1 MRRALVD
8 PSSAE
13 WVDVVDDDDRVVG
26 RVTRP
31 EMRTRNLL
39 HRAVYVFVL
48 NTRGEL
54 FVHRRTATKDVYP
67 GYCDLTIGGVV
78 GTGEEYDAA
87 AERELAEELGLIGVP
102 IIRLGG
108 LRYADEGTRIC
119 GMVYL
124 TRHDGP
130 FVLQAEE
137 IASGDASN
145 ESPRGPTGQA
155 CAGSGG
161 RRSSSSTR
169 PCPGLKIGQPS
180 CHSTGV
186 RNVSRSR
193 FHVPSG

>member
-31 EMRTRNLL
+31 EIRTRNLL

-67 GYCDLTIGGVV
+67 GYCDPTIGGVV

-137 IASGDASN
+137 IASGGFVPLAQAQRVARDERCCPDAVAALEAYGDAVSL
-145 ESPRGPTGQA
+145 RGR
-155 CAGSGG
+155 AGW
-161 RRSSSSTR
+161 
-169 PCPGLKIGQPS
+169 
-180 CHSTGV
+180 
-186 RNVSRSR
+186 
-193 FHVPSG
+193 

>member
-1 MRRALVD
+1 VD
-8 PSSAE
+8 QGSAE

-26 RVTRP
+26 RVTRA

-78 GTGEEYDAA
+78 GAGEEYDAA
-87 AERELAEELGLIGVP
+87 ADRELAEELGVVGVA
-102 IIRLGG
+102 IIRLGDF
-108 LRYADEGTRIC
+108 RYADEGTRVC
-119 GMVYL
+119 GMAYL

-137 IASGDASN
+137 IASGGFVSLAQATRVAREEPCCPDAIAAL
-145 ESPRGPTGQA
+145 EAHGDA
-155 CAGSGG
+155 L
-161 RRSSSSTR
+161 SSR
-169 PCPGLKIGQPS
+169 
-180 CHSTGV
+180 
-186 RNVSRSR
+186 
-193 FHVPSG
+193 

>member
-31 EMRTRNLL
+31 EIRTRNLL

-78 GTGEEYDAA
+78 GAGEDYDAA
-87 AERELAEELGLIGVP
+87 AERELAEELGLVGAP
-102 IIRLGG
+102 IVRLGN
-108 LRYADEGTRIC
+108 LRYADEGTRVC

-137 IASGDASN
+137 IASGGFVSLAQAKRVAREERCCPDAIAAL
-145 ESPRGPTGQA
+145 EAYGDA
-155 CAGSGG
+155 V
-161 RRSSSSTR
+161 SSR
-169 PCPGLKIGQPS
+169 
-180 CHSTGV
+180 
-186 RNVSRSR
+186 
-193 FHVPSG
+193 